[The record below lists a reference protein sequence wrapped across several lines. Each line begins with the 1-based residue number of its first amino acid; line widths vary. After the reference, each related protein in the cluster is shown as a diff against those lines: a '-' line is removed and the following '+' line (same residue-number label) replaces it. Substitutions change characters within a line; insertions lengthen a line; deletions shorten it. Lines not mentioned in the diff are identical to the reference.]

1 MDDFLKIHTF
11 IIQIKILYGYK
22 PVRAVKQSEEM
33 QQDRRK
39 HTKQHKK
46 ST

>member
-1 MDDFLKIHTF
+1 MDDFLKIHTS